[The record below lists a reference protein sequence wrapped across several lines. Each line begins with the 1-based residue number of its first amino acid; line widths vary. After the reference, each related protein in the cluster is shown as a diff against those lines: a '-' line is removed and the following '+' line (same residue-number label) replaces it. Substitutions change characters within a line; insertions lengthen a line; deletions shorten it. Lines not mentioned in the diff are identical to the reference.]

1 VPSAGATPAPT
12 VPTASTT
19 GVVTY
24 NDTIGLLFKDR
35 CGSCHGA
42 GALGGLNLTTY
53 ATAMTGGKSG
63 PVIVPDDLENSLLI
77 KKQSGTTPHFG
88 QLKPSELQLVTDW
101 IKAGAPE
108 K

>member
-1 VPSAGATPAPT
+1 
-12 VPTASTT
+12 
-19 GVVTY
+19 
-24 NDTIGLLFKDR
+24 LFKER

-42 GALGGLNLTTY
+42 GALAGLNLTTY
-53 ATAMTGGKSG
+53 ATAMKGGQDG
-63 PVIVPDDLENSLLI
+63 AVIVPGDPEGSLLI
-77 KKQSGTTPHFG
+77 KQQNGTTPHFG